1 MEGKTKK
8 KKAKLK
14 KKKKAKGSSS
24 DSEEESESRLAFELY
39 LLRNVLSE
47 FEVKV
52 IQYSLKFLCIFPL
65 HGHGDLSPGPNFNLL
80 HGLLRGIIS
89 LQ

>member
-1 MEGKTKK
+1 MEGKAKK

-24 DSEEESESRLAFELY
+24 DSEEESESRLTFELY
-39 LLRNVLSE
+39 LLRNVFSE

-52 IQYSLKFLCIFPL
+52 IQYNLKFLCIFPL
-65 HGHGDLSPGPNFNLL
+65 HSHSDLSSDPNFNCL
-80 HGLLRGIIS
+80 ICFMVC
-89 LQ
+89 

>member
-1 MEGKTKK
+1 MEGKAKK

-52 IQYSLKFLCIFPL
+52 IQYSLKFLCIFP
-65 HGHGDLSPGPNFNLL
+65 
-80 HGLLRGIIS
+80 
-89 LQ
+89 

>member
-1 MEGKTKK
+1 MEGKAKK

-24 DSEEESESRLAFELY
+24 DSEEESESRLTFELY
-39 LLRNVLSE
+39 LLRNVFSE

-52 IQYSLKFLCIFPL
+52 YSTTSNFYVFLLYTVMGTFPRAQIL
-65 HGHGDLSPGPNFNLL
+65 IG
-80 HGLLRGIIS
+80 
-89 LQ
+89 

>member
-1 MEGKTKK
+1 MEGKAKK

-24 DSEEESESRLAFELY
+24 DSEEESESRLTFELY
-39 LLRNVLSE
+39 LLRNVFSE

-52 IQYSLKFLCIFPL
+52 TTSNFYVFFLYTVMVTFPRAQIL
-65 HGHGDLSPGPNFNLL
+65 
-80 HGLLRGIIS
+80 IV
-89 LQ
+89 

>member
-1 MEGKTKK
+1 MEGKAKK

-24 DSEEESESRLAFELY
+24 DSEEESESRLTFELY
-39 LLRNVLSE
+39 LLRNVFSE

-52 IQYSLKFLCIFPL
+52 IQYNLKCLCIFPL
-65 HGHGDLSPGPNFNLL
+65 HSHGDLSSDPNFNCL
-80 HGLLRGIIS
+80 ICFMVC
-89 LQ
+89 

>member
-52 IQYSLKFLCIFPL
+52 IQYSLKLLCIFPL
-65 HGHGDLSPGPNFNLL
+65 HSHGDLSPGPNFNFL
-80 HGLLRGIIS
+80 ICFMVC
-89 LQ
+89 

>member
-39 LLRNVLSE
+39 LLRNGLSE

-52 IQYSLKFLCIFPL
+52 IQYNLKLLCIFPL
-65 HGHGDLSPGPNFNLL
+65 HSHGDLSPGPNFNFL
-80 HGLLRGIIS
+80 ICFMVC
-89 LQ
+89 

>member
-52 IQYSLKFLCIFPL
+52 IQYNLKLLCIFPL
-65 HGHGDLSPGPNFNLL
+65 HSHGDLSWGPNFNRL
-80 HGLLRGIIS
+80 ICFMVC
-89 LQ
+89 

>member
-1 MEGKTKK
+1 MEGKAKK

-24 DSEEESESRLAFELY
+24 DSEEESESRLTFKLY
-39 LLRNVLSE
+39 LLRNVFSE

-52 IQYSLKFLCIFPL
+52 IQYNLKFSCIFLYTVMVTFPRAQIL
-65 HGHGDLSPGPNFNLL
+65 
-80 HGLLRGIIS
+80 IV
-89 LQ
+89 